1 MTTERRLER
10 DLPRILGDLAMG
22 PYPDYIDDVLAT
34 TAQRRQ
40 RPAWTSLERWL
51 PMVDIARQPVLAP
64 RIPWRSI
71 AVAFVI
77 IALLLAAVAVFI
89 GTQPRLPAPFGL
101 ARNGLIA
108 YDAGGDIYTA
118 DPETGVA
125 TAIVSGPET
134 DVAPRYSPDG
144 THIVFERKLD
154 TGPRAALRRALGR
167 QRPHAGDARAG
178 RAHEEPARRAVGA
191 I

>member
-10 DLPRILGDLAMG
+10 DLPQILGDLAMG

-40 RPAWTSLERWL
+40 RPAWTFPERWL

-64 RIPWRSI
+64 RLPWRAISLA
-71 AVAFVI
+71 AVMV
-77 IALLLAAVAVFI
+77 ALLLAAAAVFI

-118 DPETGVA
+118 DPV
-125 TAIVSGPET
+125 
-134 DVAPRYSPDG
+134 DRRRDG
-144 THIVFERKLD
+144 DR
-154 TGPRAALRRALGR
+154 LRS
-167 QRPHAGDARAG
+167 
-178 RAHEEPARRAVGA
+178 
-191 I
+191 